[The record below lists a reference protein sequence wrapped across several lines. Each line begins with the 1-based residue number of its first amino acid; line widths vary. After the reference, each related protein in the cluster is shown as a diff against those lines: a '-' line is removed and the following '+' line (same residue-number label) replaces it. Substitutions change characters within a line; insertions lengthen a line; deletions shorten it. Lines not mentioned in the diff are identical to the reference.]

1 MNRYLLDTNILGYLF
16 GDVDCLSPKV
26 YDILNDVES
35 LLYTNTICVGE
46 LIHLVKTKKL
56 FNRGNPIDVL
66 SLLERHSILILPMT
80 KNDFKVYVQLDTS
93 QDTNKDPN
101 DHQIIAQSISTR
113 IPLISSDRKFAPYH
127 KQGLNFVFNER

>member
-56 FNRGNPIDVL
+56 RYP
-66 SLLERHSILILPMT
+66 RT
-80 KNDFKVYVQLDTS
+80 
-93 QDTNKDPN
+93 
-101 DHQIIAQSISTR
+101 
-113 IPLISSDRKFAPYH
+113 
-127 KQGLNFVFNER
+127 